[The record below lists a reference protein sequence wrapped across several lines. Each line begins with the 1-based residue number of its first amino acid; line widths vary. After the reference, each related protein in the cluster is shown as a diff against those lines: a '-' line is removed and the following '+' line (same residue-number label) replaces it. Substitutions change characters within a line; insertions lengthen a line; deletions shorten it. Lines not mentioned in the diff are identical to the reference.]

1 MPQNNIVTFDDV
13 HSDAYDK
20 YIYDAYTS
28 KAPSK
33 LDVGGVIGEVPS
45 DIPVDENTAMHP
57 IGSKAQEAY
66 GLVKGGVQSELALPN
81 FFEGLARGIFKA
93 VKNPEDQG
101 RIKSFLE
108 GMDEAKWPDIKQWK
122 TILKEIGVPDVAAT
136 KSAELMEGI
145 GEAVAPGA
153 GISIAGKL
161 GSKAIKK
168 VGKTKASVSVGTA
181 TIAGEE
187 KAK

>member
-1 MPQNNIVTFDDV
+1 MPNNNIFSLEQI

-20 YIYDAYTS
+20 YVYDAYAA
-28 KAPSK
+28 KAPAK
-33 LDVGGVIGEVPS
+33 IDVGGVVGEVPS
-45 DIPVDENTAMHP
+45 DIPVDENTARNP

-93 VKNPEDQG
+93 VENPEDRG

-108 GMDEAKWPDIKQWK
+108 GMDEAKWPDVKQWK
-122 TILKEIGVPDVAAT
+122 IILKEIGIPDVAAT

-145 GEAVAPGA
+145 GETIAPGV
-153 GISIAGKL
+153 GVSIAGKM

-168 VGKTKASVSVGTA
+168 LGKTKTAATIGTA
-181 TIAGEE
+181 AIAGEE